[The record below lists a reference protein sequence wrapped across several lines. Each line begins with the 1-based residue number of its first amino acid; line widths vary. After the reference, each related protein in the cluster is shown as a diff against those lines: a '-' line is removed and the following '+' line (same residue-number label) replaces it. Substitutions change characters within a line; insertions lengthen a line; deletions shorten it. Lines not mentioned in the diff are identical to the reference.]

1 MSFRWRF
8 SAALLVL
15 SAASCPVFAQGPAG
29 YAPAN
34 PTPVM
39 TASASSPVTVSIL
52 RYNPTTLPIGA
63 DGKPITPKGSPFSYT
78 LTITDNDTYVAVL
91 PGNVQDFKPG
101 PDFNIS
107 VITTPASL
115 QYADVHA
122 PVLQGTAEGGKTIFT
137 VSGFGLA
144 VPTLVPVGGE
154 IRYNTYTI
162 HNNLPP
168 GSLVLDASIVV
179 VQTIHIPASYP

>member
-15 SAASCPVFAQGPAG
+15 SVASCPIFAQGPAG
-29 YAPAN
+29 YGPAN

-52 RYNPTTLPIGA
+52 RYNPATLPIGA

-78 LTITDNDTYVAVL
+78 LTITDNDTYTAVV
-91 PGNVQDFKPG
+91 GGIQDYKTG

-154 IRYNTYTI
+154 IRYNTYSVQ
-162 HNNLPP
+162 NNLPIN
-168 GSLVLDASIVV
+168 SVLKDAAIVV
-179 VQTIHIPASYP
+179 VQAIHIPASYP